1 MIIELERQRSPVV
14 VIAHQVINLVQPHFM
29 PFHLLTLFMEG
40 PLSSMLPLILFHRKL
55 SQSRIIQFPDELL
68 VNKAPHLCFVW

>member
-14 VIAHQVINLVQPHFM
+14 VIAHQVINLVQSNLM
-29 PFHLLTLFMEG
+29 PFHLLILFMEG

-55 SQSRIIQFPDELL
+55 GQSRIIHFPDELL